1 MSTFLTAEWRKLI
14 MAQYEVAPASL
25 APWLPPGVE
34 LDLYQNRC
42 YVSLVGF
49 LFDRVRVLGLPI
61 PFHTRF
67 EEVNLRFYVART
79 EPDGTRK
86 RGVVFIREF
95 VPRAAITLI
104 ANSLY
109 EEPYATFPMRY
120 TIASTPGML
129 TVNYSWRHQQTWHSL
144 AVEVDPTPQPIEL
157 NSEEE
162 FITEHYWGYTN
173 APAEPPPSTAS
184 SIRAGGSTPSATSPS
199 LPTSPPSTVQPSHPS
214 TRRSPPAS
222 SSLKAPPSP
231 SPPVPVCPADSRPK
245 RAKPV
250 QNRRGNHIW
259 YGISTSF

>member
-14 MAQYEVAPASL
+14 MAQYEVPPATL

-34 LDLYQNRC
+34 LDLYQGRC

-61 PFHTRF
+61 PFHTSF

-109 EEPYATFPMRY
+109 EEPYATLPMRHS
-120 TIASTPGML
+120 IASAPGVL
-129 TVNYSWRHQQTWHSL
+129 TVSYSWCHEHIWYSL
-144 AVEVDPTPQPIEL
+144 AVEASPTPQPIAPG
-157 NSEEE
+157 SEEE
-162 FITEHYWGYTN
+162 FITEHYWGYTKR
-173 APAEPPPSTAS
+173 TH
-184 SIRAGGSTPSATSPS
+184 GATSEYGVQHPRWQVYPIRNFGGKADFAALYGPAFAS
-199 LPTSPPSTVQPSHPS
+199 LNG
-214 TRRSPPAS
+214 RPPAS
-222 SSLKAPPSP
+222 ILLAEGSAVSVSTGTRL
-231 SPPVPVCPADSRPK
+231 PA
-245 RAKPV
+245 
-250 QNRRGNHIW
+250 
-259 YGISTSF
+259 